1 MDNQNYSRKICIS
14 TNSTC
19 NLNCIYCFEKN
30 KKPFEFD
37 ENEAL
42 RIIKGFL
49 KTKTKRGTKI
59 KLLGGESF
67 LVFPKI
73 KIMCESLWEQDFPE
87 YYHIHIT
94 TNGTLVH
101 GEIQEWLYKHRDKI
115 TIKLSLDGNKKS
127 SDINRPK
134 SFNLVDIPF
143 FLRTWPDIYVNMTI
157 TPETIPY
164 FYDNIIY
171 LHSIGIKNIVSHLSL
186 MTDWSKRGMEKDFF
200 RQLLSLADFYLK
212 NQEIKPCYFFSH
224 DIGLTLIKEHCTYP
238 CTNEQKRA
246 YDFQTKK
253 FYKCHMCFPSLGG
266 EKVSEQ
272 LSRIDFSKIN
282 DADKDPCVKCKFF
295 NLCIT
300 CYAENYITRGAIF
313 KRDMSMCLYNKL
325 TFAALCKYE
334 YARILRLAKPNDN
347 DIRKMMAIYALQDEI
362 NAIENQV
369 K

>member
-127 SDINRPK
+127 SDIN
-134 SFNLVDIPF
+134 
-143 FLRTWPDIYVNMTI
+143 
-157 TPETIPY
+157 
-164 FYDNIIY
+164 
-171 LHSIGIKNIVSHLSL
+171 
-186 MTDWSKRGMEKDFF
+186 
-200 RQLLSLADFYLK
+200 
-212 NQEIKPCYFFSH
+212 
-224 DIGLTLIKEHCTYP
+224 
-238 CTNEQKRA
+238 
-246 YDFQTKK
+246 
-253 FYKCHMCFPSLGG
+253 
-266 EKVSEQ
+266 
-272 LSRIDFSKIN
+272 
-282 DADKDPCVKCKFF
+282 
-295 NLCIT
+295 
-300 CYAENYITRGAIF
+300 
-313 KRDMSMCLYNKL
+313 
-325 TFAALCKYE
+325 
-334 YARILRLAKPNDN
+334 
-347 DIRKMMAIYALQDEI
+347 
-362 NAIENQV
+362 
-369 K
+369 